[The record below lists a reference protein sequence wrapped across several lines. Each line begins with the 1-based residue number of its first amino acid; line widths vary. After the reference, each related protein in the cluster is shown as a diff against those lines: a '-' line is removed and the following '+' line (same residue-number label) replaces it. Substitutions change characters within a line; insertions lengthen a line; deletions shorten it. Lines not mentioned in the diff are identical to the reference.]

1 MINGQLS
8 FLWFHE
14 RQPGTGHSGVW
25 ELNYGSMGTSW
36 LCLDCAI
43 HPQIKVLVN
52 IPTAACLTC
61 MYL

>member
-1 MINGQLS
+1 MINGELS

-36 LCLDCAI
+36 LCLDSAGGLRDFVSSSL
-43 HPQIKVLVN
+43 PGSEMLE
-52 IPTAACLTC
+52 
-61 MYL
+61 